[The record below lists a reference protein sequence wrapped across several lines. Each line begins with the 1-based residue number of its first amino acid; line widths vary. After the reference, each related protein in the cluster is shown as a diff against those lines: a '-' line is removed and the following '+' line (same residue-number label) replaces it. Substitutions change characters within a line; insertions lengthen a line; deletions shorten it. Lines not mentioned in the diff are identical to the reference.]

1 MIWIPIL
8 SIPLALSLVKLG
20 AALTVVKVLT
30 VAVQVALALLVLAA
44 AALAWTHLRRTPQD
58 PVM

>member
-20 AALTVVKVLT
+20 AAITLAKVLA
-30 VAVQVALALLVLAA
+30 VAVQVALALLVIAA
-44 AALAWTHLRRTPQD
+44 GALAWIHLRRTPKTQ
-58 PVM
+58 

>member
-20 AALTVVKVLT
+20 AALTVAQVLS

-44 AALAWTHLRRTPQD
+44 AALAWTHLRRTPKTQ
-58 PVM
+58 

>member
-20 AALTVVKVLT
+20 AAITLASVLKSALT
-30 VAVQVALALLVLAA
+30 VALVLLVLLA
-44 AALAWTHLRRTPQD
+44 AALVLALRRRSQIS
-58 PVM
+58 

>member
-20 AALTVVKVLT
+20 AAITLAKVLA
-30 VAVQVALALLVLAA
+30 VALQVALALLVIAVG
-44 AALAWTHLRRTPQD
+44 ALAWIHLGRTPKTR
-58 PVM
+58 

>member
-20 AALTVVKVLT
+20 AAITVAKVLA
-30 VAVQVALALLVLAA
+30 VAVQVALALLVIAA
-44 AALAWTHLRRTPQD
+44 GALAWIYLRRTPKTR
-58 PVM
+58 

>member
-20 AALTVVKVLT
+20 AAITLAKVLA
-30 VAVQVALALLVLAA
+30 VALQVALALIVIAA
-44 AALAWTHLRRTPQD
+44 GALAWIHLRRTPKTR
-58 PVM
+58 

>member
-20 AALTVVKVLT
+20 AAITLAKVLA
-30 VAVQVALALLVLAA
+30 VAVQVALALLVIAA
-44 AALAWTHLRRTPQD
+44 GALAWIHLGRTPKTR
-58 PVM
+58 